1 VAVLTDS
8 LGVALN
14 QSALEV
20 YRQERAAKFLATLS
34 HDGVPNVA
42 LIVSQIPAEPG
53 IVVFGEFMM
62 VKTLANLKEDPV
74 VASIAI
80 TEKLE
85 MAGFK
90 GQVTE
95 WTKMGEYVDLINS
108 IDFFRYNAYAG
119 IHNVAVVKLTSILDI
134 PAKLPIVKVGQ
145 EFLAIRGRGAL
156 ARGKRLRGA
165 DVPRAIRAKF
175 ASLMSIKVLAFKGA
189 DGKPDV
195 VPVFASLISPDGELR
210 FMVSSYN
217 RRAQDIPLGST
228 VALNVLTLELL
239 TYQVKGEL
247 VRFDNSLGVR
257 EGVVRLTEA
266 YSCVPPFC
274 GQRVT

>member
-1 VAVLTDS
+1 MTDSREAVLS
-8 LGVALN
+8 EHALGV
-14 QSALEV
+14 
-20 YRQERAAKFLATLS
+20 YREERAAKFLATLS
-34 HDGVPNVA
+34 AEGVPNVA
-42 LIVSQIPAEPG
+42 LIVSQIPADPG

-62 VKTLANLKEDPV
+62 VKTLANIKEDPR

-80 TEKLE
+80 TEKLD

-90 GQVTE
+90 GEVTE
-95 WTKMGEYVDLINS
+95 WTKGGEYVDLINS
-108 IDFFRYNAYAG
+108 IDFFRYNAYMG
-119 IHNVAVVKLTSILDI
+119 IHNVAVVRMNSILEI
-134 PAKLPIVKVGQ
+134 PEKVPMLKVGH

-156 ARGKRLRGA
+156 ARGTRLDGA
-165 DVPRAIRAKF
+165 DIPRAISAKI

-189 DGKPDV
+189 DGSPDV
-195 VPVFASLISPDGELR
+195 LPVFSSLISPDGELR
-210 FMVSSYN
+210 FLVSSYN
-217 RRAQDIPLGST
+217 RRARDIPLGST
-228 VALNVLTLELL
+228 VALNVLTMELV

-247 VRFDNSLGVR
+247 VRFDKSLGVH